1 MILPSEDAKLF
12 FKLMWSL
19 QYYVNQK
26 LGFYKEI
33 SSREEYANLPTEKK
47 LKARNALW
55 EHPELI
61 EDYARENPD
70 AFPDDELEIVRRWT
84 GFIKG
89 SFFVLR
95 HLKKGSIF
103 IKDERVYAVHG
114 ILDPLDEVIPS
125 YALPQMV
132 EAVLLPFKGQIIY
145 DGLLQGYSIHF
156 GSGIRSNLNYD
167 YTVAK
172 HKERIITTLE
182 PDAASQASPKSKPK
196 KEIAPQLEELAEAM
210 AKVKGNDSLQNS
222 ALALARAGM
231 ELALAVAT
239 NSDLAPAAR
248 KARKAFTRLY
258 NMLKIMEDE

>member
-89 SFFVLR
+89 SFFSTAPFE
-95 HLKKGSIF
+95 KGVNI
-103 IKDERVYAVHG
+103 H
-114 ILDPLDEVIPS
+114 
-125 YALPQMV
+125 
-132 EAVLLPFKGQIIY
+132 
-145 DGLLQGYSIHF
+145 QG
-156 GSGIRSNLNYD
+156 
-167 YTVAK
+167 
-172 HKERIITTLE
+172 
-182 PDAASQASPKSKPK
+182 
-196 KEIAPQLEELAEAM
+196 
-210 AKVKGNDSLQNS
+210 
-222 ALALARAGM
+222 
-231 ELALAVAT
+231 
-239 NSDLAPAAR
+239 
-248 KARKAFTRLY
+248 
-258 NMLKIMEDE
+258 